1 MDLETKMN
9 DNEILELY
17 ENVKNMFGDN
27 LPNFEH
33 YPRQF
38 GYYVTLYHY
47 RQQKTVDNSSEV

>member
-1 MDLETKMN
+1 MN